1 MLVNKSL
8 FWRTT
13 KGRGLLNRLRF
24 ERVVTTLSGLKVRS
38 RSEKRIADFLYKQ
51 GIVFEYEKELI
62 FNDRKY
68 IPDFYL
74 PEMNLYIEFFGWC
87 HIPSYQN
94 KVEEKMKVYKEN
106 DIDCIYLFH
115 KGSKNLE
122 EILEKELAVKKK
134 QEEDLAKK

>member
-13 KGRGLLNRLRF
+13 KGRELLNKLQF
-24 ERVVTTLSGLKVRS
+24 ARVVPTLSSLEVRT

-51 GIVFEYEKELI
+51 GIVFEYEKEVT
-62 FNDRKY
+62 FNGRKY

-74 PEMNLYIEFFGWC
+74 PEMNLYIEFFGWS

-94 KVEEKMKVYKEN
+94 KVEEKMRVYKEN
-106 DIDCIYLFH
+106 GMDCIYLFH
-115 KGSKNLE
+115 KGSKDLE
-122 EILEKELAVKKK
+122 KILEKELMMRKK
-134 QEEDLAKK
+134 QRVV

>member
-1 MLVNKSL
+1 MNKSL

-13 KGRGLLNRLRF
+13 EGRELLNRLQF
-24 ERVVTTLSGLKVRS
+24 ARVVTTLSGLKVRT

-51 GIVFEYEKELI
+51 SIVFEYEKELI
-62 FNDRKY
+62 FNGRKY

-74 PEMNLYIEFFGWC
+74 PEMNLYIEFFGWS

-94 KVEEKMKVYKEN
+94 KVEEKMRVYKEN
-106 DIDCIYLFH
+106 GMDCICLFH

-122 EILEKELAVKKK
+122 EI
-134 QEEDLAKK
+134 